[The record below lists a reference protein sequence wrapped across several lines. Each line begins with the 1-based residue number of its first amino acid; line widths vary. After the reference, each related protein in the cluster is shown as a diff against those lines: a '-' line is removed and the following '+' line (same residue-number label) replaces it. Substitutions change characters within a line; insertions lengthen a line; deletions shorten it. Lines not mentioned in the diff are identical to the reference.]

1 MALDHFAIV
10 VLGEGSGLSI
20 RTRWVRVPSMAPSFG
35 SPSRAPF
42 CELSTESQ
50 GCKWVDMA
58 VVWPI
63 AKKDTVVTGFVFFG
77 RVAAKRI
84 LKRLLLPERPV
95 AGILDV

>member
-1 MALDHFAIV
+1 MVRSYNGHYP
-10 VLGEGSGLSI
+10 GLSI
-20 RTRWVRVPSMAPSFG
+20 QRREFDSPTHRQVFG

-63 AKKDTVVTGFVFFG
+63 AKKDTVVTGFVFFWRCRKIG
-77 RVAAKRI
+77 NPSG
-84 LKRLLLPERPV
+84 L
-95 AGILDV
+95 